1 MIPVVNAYKDG
12 SWAFGRQDIDP
23 SKKNAEYHTTNAR
36 AIYSLFCRNRTAWG
50 ATTYD
55 KFDELRAYSRGEQSV
70 DRYKTFLL
78 NDSSDSTSS
87 TVAVDSFDSLPLTR
101 VAKREGWYNMLWQNI
116 SPAPG
121 LMNSLHGQFDKL
133 DFDLYVDCIDPDSR
147 ALEESQ
153 AFKKLVEGQNIEWQN
168 KIKKDMGIPIDE
180 NAVLPKS
187 LEELDM
193 MKAMGSFKLN
203 VSRGMQKLLRHSFK
217 ISRWDNVIRKKVI
230 DDLITVGYGAC
241 KDYFDTRD
249 NKFKTEWLDPARLVM
264 QFSNERDYTD
274 SEYGGYCPLEG
285 ETISNLRHKFP
296 EVDEDV
302 WKNLAYS
309 NIGKFGNPSDYWDSK
324 YSLLDPSSRI
334 YGYDGFK
341 VPVFWA
347 VWKDTDV
354 NKRLYYKSKYGRKSI
369 INLGYDSQVRELTKA
384 QKEAGATQE
393 KKNLSVQLVRECTWV
408 IGTDYCYDWGVVKMA
423 SRHPFSVPQ
432 LPLHVEQLL
441 QPSIMER
448 LVPILDQIMITF
460 LRYQNSL
467 AKMVENGYAINTS
480 MLGNVTL
487 GGEKLKPAGVIK
499 LFKQTGMFLYQY
511 SAGTGLYTG
520 GAATPITAIDGG
532 MKNRVA
538 ETIQTLEM
546 WMKEIYNM
554 TGINPLTMSGV
565 PAPDDTTDKIKVA
578 TMATQ
583 SVIRPI
589 LDATFEIKESIGEC
603 LMRRMQN
610 GIRNSDTI
618 RKAYAG
624 VISPTD
630 MEAMKKKEGD
640 NVQYGLSLRAKP
652 DDKMKGVFKE
662 HLALALQNT
671 RENRPGID
679 VNDSIH
685 FLNQLDA
692 GADIQDLEDQLR
704 YTIEKNKK
712 EAQANAERAVQS
724 QAQANAQAEQI
735 KTQGRLAEIQ
745 AEAKAKAGE
754 EIIRGQVKDKIL
766 TKEKNYELLE
776 GLRISADEEEGILT
790 GGAKK

>member
-1 MIPVVNAYKDG
+1 MIPILDSYRDG
-12 SWAFGRQDIDP
+12 AWAFERQEIDP
-23 SKKNAEYHTTNAR
+23 KTKDADYHTKNAK
-36 AIYSLFCRNRTAWG
+36 AIYSLFCQNKTSWG
-50 ATTYD
+50 ISTYS
-55 KFDELRAYSRGEQSV
+55 KFDELRMYSRGEQSV

-78 NDSSDSTSS
+78 NDTSDNTSS

-101 VAKREGWYNMLWQNI
+101 VAKKEGWYNMLWQNI

-121 LMNSLHGQFDKL
+121 ILNALHGQFDKL

-147 ALEESQ
+147 ALEEAQ

-180 NAVLPKS
+180 SAVLPKS
-187 LEELDM
+187 IEELDM
-193 MKAMGSFKLN
+193 MRAMGSFKLN
-203 VSRGMQKLLRHSFK
+203 VSRAMQKLLRHSFK
-217 ISRWDNVIRKKVI
+217 VSRWDNVIRKKVI
-230 DDLITVGYGAC
+230 DDLITIGYGAGR
-241 KDYFDTRD
+241 DYFDTED
-249 NKFKTEWLDPARLVM
+249 NKFKTKWIDPAKLII
-264 QFSNERDYTD
+264 QFSNEHDYTD
-274 SEYGGYCPLEG
+274 SEYAGYFTNW
-285 ETISNLRHKFP
+285 TISNLKHKLP
-296 EVDEDV
+296 EVPEDE
-302 WKNLAYS
+302 WKSLAHGSRGSY
-309 NIGKFGNPSDYWDSK
+309 GNPSSDWDTK
-324 YSLLDPSSRI
+324 YSLLDPATQI

-341 VPVFWA
+341 VPVFEAEWM
-347 VWKDTDV
+347 DTDV
-354 NKRLYYKSKYGRKSI
+354 SKRLYYKSKYGRKSI
-369 INLGYDSQVRELTKA
+369 INLGYDSQVRELTEA
-384 QKEAGATQE
+384 QKKAGATQE
-393 KKNLSVQLVRECTWV
+393 KKNLSVRLVRQCSWV
-408 IGTDYCYDWGVVKMA
+408 VGKDYCFDWGVVKMA
-423 SRHPFSVPQ
+423 SRANYSKPQ
-432 LPLHVEQLL
+432 LTFHVEQLL
-441 QPSIMER
+441 QPSIIER

-487 GGEKLKPAGVIK
+487 GGDKLKPAQVIK

-546 WMKEIYNM
+546 WMKEIQNM
-554 TGINPLTMSGV
+554 TGINPITMSGV
-565 PAPDDTTDKIKVA
+565 PSPDDTTDKIKVA
-578 TMATQ
+578 AMTTQ

-603 LMRRMQN
+603 IMRRIQN

-640 NVQYGLSLRAKP
+640 NVQYGLSLKAKP
-652 DDKMKGVFKE
+652 DDKMKAVFRE
-662 HLALALQNT
+662 HLGLALQNT

-704 YTIEKNKK
+704 YIIEKNKQ
-712 EAQANAERAVQS
+712 EAQANADRAIQS
-724 QAQANAQAEQI
+724 QAQANMQAKQME
-735 KTQGRLAEIQ
+735 TQGRLAEIN
-745 AEAKAKAGE
+745 AEAKAKTGE
-754 EIIRGQVKDKIL
+754 EIIRGQVKDKLL

-776 GLRISADEEEGILT
+776 GLRLAADEEDGLLNT
-790 GGAKK
+790 GVKK

>member
-1 MIPVVNAYKDG
+1 MIPVLSAYKDG
-12 SWAFGRQDIDP
+12 SWAFPRQDIDP
-23 SKKNAEYHTTNAR
+23 SKKDAEYHTTNAK

-55 KFDELRAYSRGEQSV
+55 KFNELRAYSCGEQDV
-70 DRYKTFLL
+70 DKYKTWLIS
-78 NDSSDSTSS
+78 DESSSTSS

-101 VAKREGWYNMLWQNI
+101 TARREGWFNALWSNI

-121 LMNSLHGQFDKL
+121 LLSALHGQFDKL

-180 NAVLPKS
+180 NAILPKS

-193 MKAMGSFKLN
+193 LKAMGSFKLN
-203 VSRGMQKLLRHSFK
+203 VSRAMQKILRHSFK
-217 ISRWDNVIRKKVI
+217 VSRWDNVIRKKVI
-230 DDLITVGYGAC
+230 DDLICIKYGAC
-241 KDYFDTRD
+241 RDYFDTED
-249 NKFKTEWLDPARLVM
+249 NKFKTKWIDPARLVI
-264 QFSNERDYTD
+264 QFSNEQDFTD
-274 SEYGGYCPLEG
+274 SEYAGYFTFW
-285 ETISNLRHKFP
+285 TISNLKHKLP
-296 EVDEDV
+296 EVDETE
-302 WKNLAYS
+302 WKNLAYGS
-309 NIGKFGNPSDYWDSK
+309 RGSYGNPSGDWDTK
-324 YSLLDPSSRI
+324 YCLLDPSTYI

-341 VPVFWA
+341 VPVFEAEWI
-347 VWKDTDV
+347 DTDV
-354 NKRLYYKSKYGRKSI
+354 SKRLYYKSKYGRKSI
-369 INLGYDSQVRELTKA
+369 INLGYDSTVRELTES
-384 QKEAGATQE
+384 QKKAGATQE
-393 KKNLSVQLVRECTWV
+393 KKNLSVRLVRQCSWV
-408 IGTDYCYDWGVVKMA
+408 VGKDYCFDWGVVKMA
-423 SRHPFSVPQ
+423 SRENYSKPQ
-432 LPLHVEQLL
+432 LTFHVEQLL

-487 GGEKLKPAGVIK
+487 GGQKLKPAEVIK

-532 MKNRVA
+532 MKNRVQ

-565 PAPDDTTDKIKVA
+565 PAPDDTSDKIKVA
-578 TMATQ
+578 SMATQ

-589 LDATFEIKESIGEC
+589 LDATLEIKESIGEC
-603 LMRRMQN
+603 MMRRIQN

-640 NVQYGLSLRAKP
+640 NVQYGLGLRAKP
-652 DDKMKGVFKE
+652 DEKMKQVFRE

-692 GADIQDLEDQLR
+692 GADIQDLEDQLI

-712 EAQANAERAVQS
+712 EAQANSERAIQA
-724 QAQANAQAEQI
+724 QAQANMQAEQA
-735 KTQGRLAEIQ
+735 KVQGELAKIQ
-745 AEAKAKAGE
+745 AEAKAKVGE
-754 EIIRGQVKDKIL
+754 EIVRGQVKDKIL

-776 GLRISADEEEGILT
+776 GLRVSADEEEGLLNT
-790 GGAKK
+790 GGVKK